1 VLVTV
6 AEGALPVA
14 VDAEV
19 DVEVEEFGVWVV
31 SDDVVAGGEVAV
43 SGTAE
48 VELELDVDVDDGE
61 VVDVDVEDVVEEVV
75 DVDVED
81 VVEDVVDED
90 VEVEDEGVEIATN
103 VEDVVVVGLDEDEVD
118 TELDGVGAEVAVDEV
133 ETADTLDDV
142 VTAKPH
148 PLAGAGILSSSCP
161 ECPCLV
167 ESSSTSMSTNLLSP
181 AE

>member
-1 VLVTV
+1 M
-6 AEGALPVA
+6 
-14 VDAEV
+14 
-19 DVEVEEFGVWVV
+19 V
-31 SDDVVAGGEVAV
+31 SDDDVAGSDVAV

-48 VELELDVDVDDGE
+48 VELELEVDVDDGE
-61 VVDVDVEDVVEEVV
+61 VVDVDVEDVV
-75 DVDVED
+75 DV
-81 VVEDVVDED
+81 D
-90 VEVEDEGVEIATN
+90 VEVEDEVVEDDVDDEDEIATN
-103 VEDVVVVGLDEDEVD
+103 VEDVAVVGLEEDEVD